1 VLLSRYGAATTPR
14 RFLLSLFLWL
24 FLPRFFF
31 LFFLFLCF
39 RLRLLFLWLF
49 FLLFFF
55 EFPLRLFLVLFLLRF
70 LLVFVA
76 LLALLQLF
84 LALFLLVLLLT
95 DAQRA
100 LVERVGEVGETPV
113 GGGGQGFASGV
124 QQLAAHLLVQLGDSR
139 NVTEFLQAGRQ
150 QLLRIEPESATC
162 EIGRQPEGETG
173 FLRTSEH
180 IASCDR
186 GGEADLG
193 RVVHE
198 PVPFGKG
205 R

>member
-1 VLLSRYGAATTPR
+1 M
-14 RFLLSLFLWL
+14 
-24 FLPRFFF
+24 
-31 LFFLFLCF
+31 
-39 RLRLLFLWLF
+39 
-49 FLLFFF
+49 
-55 EFPLRLFLVLFLLRF
+55 
-70 LLVFVA
+70 
-76 LLALLQLF
+76 
-84 LALFLLVLLLT
+84 
-95 DAQRA
+95 
-100 LVERVGEVGETPV
+100 ERVGEVGEAPV

-150 QLLRIEPESATC
+150 QLLRIEPKSATC
-162 EIGRQPEGETG
+162 EISCQPEGETG